1 MTVLDQHTE
10 DFKRTAEILYLPCA
24 KLFDHPLHFDF
35 YLQSHLEGLVT
46 SIKEAGLIEPIV
58 VSPAGEDY
66 TILSGH
72 YRIRAV
78 RRLKWKRVLCRV
90 IRCDDR
96 HAAII
101 YCTSNVLTRGFSA
114 MEEAHMISG
123 LVLEKRFT
131 LTEIGKLWGRS
142 KSWVSRRLSLVT
154 RLDPKI
160 KKEMEKGFL
169 SPRLAQEL
177 ARLPRGND
185 QARVLRRIQSEQLD
199 KDAAAKLV
207 SWWLTASEAKR
218 QELMSKSGPDVLA
231 KTVTKHLTD
240 TRALMTRLISI
251 VRGQDV
257 TPWWPHSAYHSFTKT
272 IIELRDALR
281 ERGVPQEGRDEA
293 QL

>member
-1 MTVLDQHTE
+1 MTVLGQHTE
-10 DFKRTAEILYLPCA
+10 DFKKTAEILYLPCR
-24 KLFDHPLHFDF
+24 KLLDHPLHFDF
-35 YLQSHLEGLVT
+35 YLQSHLEGLVN

-58 VSPAGEDY
+58 VTPEGEDY

-78 RRLKWKRVLCRV
+78 RRLKWKKVLCRV
-90 IRCDDR
+90 VKCDDR
-96 HAAII
+96 LATII

-123 LVLEKRFT
+123 LVLEKHFT
-131 LTEIGKLWGRS
+131 MTEIGKFWGRS

-169 SPRLAQEL
+169 PPRLAQEL

-185 QARVLRRIQSEQLD
+185 QARVLKLIQSEQLD

-207 SWWLTASEAKR
+207 SWWLTADEAKR
-218 QELMSKSGPDVLA
+218 QDLLSKGPDVLA
-231 KTVTKHLTD
+231 KTVTKQLTD
-240 TRALMTRLISI
+240 CRILLTRLIST
-251 VRGQDV
+251 VKGQEV
-257 TPWWPHSAYHSFTKT
+257 SPWWPLSVYHSLTKT
-272 IIELRDALR
+272 FMELRDVLR
-281 ERGVPQEGRDEA
+281 EQGFSQEGRDET